1 MTYFDTQVVQ
11 LTAAKEL
18 IDSDFIYRSE
28 DFSKAGISG
37 TMIESMVNENV
48 IQEVYPGVFLNPVTV
63 SNDLLVRQVILGRGI
78 YSFETALF
86 IHELIDK
93 YPYQVQMSFVKGY
106 KLPKTL
112 PEDYQNITVKQADS
126 ELLSIEVEE
135 LPVEGSKYRL
145 QVYSAERALSDIV
158 KRKNTVEQDII
169 NQAYKRYLASKGKN
183 INKLLRVAKKVGAE
197 KQVSAILEVL
207 L

>member
-1 MTYFDTQVVQ
+1 MTYFETQVAQ

-18 IDSDFIYRSE
+18 INSDFIYKIE
-28 DFSKAGISG
+28 DFSKAGISS
-37 TMIESMVNENV
+37 TMVQSMVNENV
-48 IQEVYPGVFLNPVTV
+48 IDEVYPGVYLNSETV
-63 SNDLLVRQVILGRGI
+63 SNDLLVRQVILGRGV

-86 IHELIDK
+86 LHDLSDK

-106 KLPKTL
+106 KLPKKL
-112 PEDYQNITVKQADS
+112 PEDYQNITVKQTDS
-126 ELLSIEVEE
+126 ELLSIGVEE
-135 LPVEGSKYRL
+135 LPVEGSKYKL
-145 QVYSAERALSDIV
+145 QVYSAERTLSDIV

-169 NQAYKRYLASKGKN
+169 NMAYKRYLASKGKN